1 MAGSSFEQMQ
11 TYSAQARN
19 DFPSK
24 AAFYSAQKKIGAVV
38 KQYAHESMQNARN
51 QMEDGAMISA
61 DGRYPNRRNASH
73 CSVDFID
80 NKTKKIVALGMADK
94 KSVYHRDGVTLSSN
108 MLESMCFERAVS
120 QMDNLDKVSL
130 LQK

>member
-1 MAGSSFEQMQ
+1 
-11 TYSAQARN
+11 
-19 DFPSK
+19 
-24 AAFYSAQKKIGAVV
+24 
-38 KQYAHESMQNARN
+38 
-51 QMEDGAMISA
+51 MISA

-94 KSVYHRDGVTLSSN
+94 KSMYHRDGVTLSSN

-120 QMDNLDKVSL
+120 QSMDLDKVSL
-130 LQK
+130 FAIDGDNKNKKFFARPDIQKETCTDIGHLNIDFHNIYIILRLFWKIRKIIIMMQ